1 MLTGLSYSSYLYDNL
16 LTRFPSTDS
25 WPPPVV
31 LVVDE
36 AVVVTAVVSA
46 VGVAVMDP
54 VPVTTA
60 TLVVVES
67 GLLLWNE
74 PVVVKPTVVLPSV
87 FTRKEHGADAWLDC
101 R

>member
-1 MLTGLSYSSYLYDNL
+1 M
-16 LTRFPSTDS
+16 
-25 WPPPVV
+25 
-31 LVVDE
+31 
-36 AVVVTAVVSA
+36 
-46 VGVAVMDP
+46 GVAVTDP